1 MIASNGG
8 VNWGLGLVSLVVLL
22 QEPITLLPSII
33 RLNQE
38 LITRSLHLPYKPL
51 ELTLSRFNFF
61 RIETAFAEYCSLKQ
75 YPVRILLLVIFE
87 GEKDRLTLLFEIMDS
102 LRLRSTE
109 RKIDSVRNY
118 FSCWLFVR
126 CFEWLFNQV
135 FLKAIVCL
143 MWADW
148 N

>member
-1 MIASNGG
+1 MKLENRQPCEKGG
-8 VNWGLGLVSLVVLL
+8 CTSIDDQTHELN
-22 QEPITLLPSII
+22 QEPIT
-33 RLNQE
+33 
-38 LITRSLHLPYKPL
+38 RSFHLPYKPL
-51 ELTLSRFNFF
+51 ELTLSPFNFF

-118 FSCWLFVR
+118 FSC
-126 CFEWLFNQV
+126 
-135 FLKAIVCL
+135 
-143 MWADW
+143 
-148 N
+148 